1 MRSFLLTCPRKRSK
15 RANKNKK
22 SQVKNTEFYEQMS
35 TLPHY
40 LLVKQQKRGIVA
52 DYDDGIDDVYLH
64 RIATEKLQNYYPYG

>member
-1 MRSFLLTCPRKRSK
+1 
-15 RANKNKK
+15 
-22 SQVKNTEFYEQMS
+22 MS